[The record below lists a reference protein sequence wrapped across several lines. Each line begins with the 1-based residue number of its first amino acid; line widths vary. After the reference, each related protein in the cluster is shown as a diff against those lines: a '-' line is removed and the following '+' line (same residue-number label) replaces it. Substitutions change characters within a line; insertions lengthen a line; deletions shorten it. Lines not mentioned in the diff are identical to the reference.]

1 VGIDVAAALR
11 PETEELTIEAAT
23 LNSNMLKV
31 TANGSFRDWSGGQHV
46 DLVGEMAWDLDRI
59 GPVVAAFTGKPIEM
73 RGKSVNPFNVKMS
86 LAATDWRE
94 MIRQAIADVGMSIPL
109 LRVMGIEVESVDIPV
124 AVGQGHAL
132 VTLRSRLNQGTVL
145 IPADVDFSATGP
157 PLLTLPQNTALLS
170 DVEISDVLA
179 NQVLARV
186 SPVFTQC
193 VVLGGKVGL
202 TSNQFR
208 APLGEE
214 LLQRA
219 TMEGE
224 LVLEG
229 VELSSSGLLQPVL
242 ELIGVGAVGISI
254 PDASVRVVLKE
265 GKIQQAPLRIQVL
278 EYGLIL
284 SGTIGLDTSLD
295 MFVDVPVT
303 GEMLGEN
310 QEVLELLKDEVVRI
324 HVTGTA
330 ASPKVSRDI
339 FKENLSRLVKPAA
352 EQLLRKRGED
362 FLRKG
367 IEDILR

>member
-1 VGIDVAAALR
+1 
-11 PETEELTIEAAT
+11 
-23 LNSNMLKV
+23 M
-31 TANGSFRDWSGGQHV
+31 
-46 DLVGEMAWDLDRI
+46 
-59 GPVVAAFTGKPIEM
+59 
-73 RGKSVNPFNVKMS
+73 
-86 LAATDWRE
+86 
-94 MIRQAIADVGMSIPL
+94 
-109 LRVMGIEVESVDIPV
+109 
-124 AVGQGHAL
+124 
-132 VTLRSRLNQGTVL
+132 
-145 IPADVDFSATGP
+145 
-157 PLLTLPQNTALLS
+157 
-170 DVEISDVLA
+170 LA

-186 SPVFTQC
+186 SPIFTQC

-202 TSNQFR
+202 TSSQFR
-208 APLGEE
+208 APLGEQ

-254 PDASVRVVLKE
+254 PDANVRVVLKE

-303 GEMLGEN
+303 ADMLGEN
-310 QEVLELLKDEVVRI
+310 QEVFELLKDEVVRI

-339 FKENLSRLVKPAA
+339 FKENLSRLVKSAA